1 MGKDD
6 LKIISRS
13 EWGAQPPKSGI
24 EKQIYV
30 TPLPNVL
37 ENIVIHHTAFADRY
51 SPAEVQRY
59 ALTTGWDDFAYHYYI
74 TGDGKVYEG
83 RELKYIG
90 GHAGQSV
97 EANRDHDL
105 KKDPDYGSIG
115 IALGG
120 AFFAKTDRATEP
132 QIESLRKLIVLL
144 EGRFPKITADHI
156 LLHREV
162 DDKITRPRGF
172 TPYRAGNESTTCPG
186 EGIVVQ
192 IDELRNKTLRA
203 VPSKKIRR
211 ADPKK

>member
-74 TGDGKVYEG
+74 TGDGKVY
-83 RELKYIG
+83 
-90 GHAGQSV
+90 
-97 EANRDHDL
+97 
-105 KKDPDYGSIG
+105 
-115 IALGG
+115 
-120 AFFAKTDRATEP
+120 
-132 QIESLRKLIVLL
+132 
-144 EGRFPKITADHI
+144 
-156 LLHREV
+156 
-162 DDKITRPRGF
+162 
-172 TPYRAGNESTTCPG
+172 
-186 EGIVVQ
+186 
-192 IDELRNKTLRA
+192 
-203 VPSKKIRR
+203 
-211 ADPKK
+211 